1 MDKEGEEIRPLRRS
15 PLPNQIIM
23 KSINKIFG
31 IFLVSGMALQ
41 AVSSCGIDDVR
52 DKDSGDGTAG
62 IEEFTLYPNTD
73 DPLIAKVSGIKG
85 LDIEVYGEKQSSE
98 DNISLEFIKVSA
110 SDGSSEENYI
120 FFDERKRISKISSD
134 GISIEFDWITDKT
147 AVADYAFNGQRISR
161 LFWDLEH
168 NDISEITESEYQEY
182 RHLSRCLRA
191 GGKADTPEELP
202 KTLTTHVYCGDC
214 PVDNAEVFFEIQY
227 SRDEARIIP
236 ATPVGEGKYV
246 AEWTDSRESVP
257 FDDLCSEF
265 LNAFKDASSAYLCA
279 NMGGMLGNAIQTGCI
294 FGVAGLIYVSGGVA
308 AAVAAGATASCV
320 IASTAAG
327 VGAAALCYANIDKL
341 EDPECNT
348 DIDLKSPAG
357 IKAVAKYQGVTNE
370 NTPLIDFVDHPA
382 FPDEYEYPDIRF
394 TSEIAIKSGNGQ
406 TGEKGEFLPE
416 PLVVGV
422 QARSIAPEGFT
433 VEFSVVSGGG
443 SVTPEEVPLNGQ
455 ASARWLLG
463 SGVTQ
468 TVEARVKDCQGKY
481 VGDKVTFNA
490 KTRGKLIKSIAY
502 SGEDDYAGDRSDT
515 YSFEYDESGRLSRIV
530 SASFGEYIRYSYE
543 GNRITMT
550 DKYGSIYWYE
560 TDSNGYITSLTTLG
574 EGTMSFIY
582 SGGYLE
588 HLSDSPNETY
598 TYADGDMVNLKS
610 YMTRD
615 DTWYYSSW
623 ETEYIFTYL
632 DKEYNLNLNVHDIDT
647 YYPGVLL
654 GTFITMPGVTCRHY
668 VAEITENTEGVDY
681 YKDDL
686 SSLTR
691 SEIFSEWLYS
701 YGFDTDGDATEM
713 RVNRSV
719 REKSYWQDGS
729 NAGSHSSST
738 TYVFKIEYY

>member
-85 LDIEVYGEKQSSE
+85 LDIEVYGEKQSSK

-382 FPDEYEYPDIRF
+382 FPDEYEYPDIEF
-394 TSEIAIKSGNGQ
+394 SAAIAVKSGNGQ
-406 TGEKGEFLPE
+406 TWEKGKFLPE

-422 QARSIAPEGFT
+422 QAGSIAPEGFT

-463 SGVTQ
+463 SGSTQ
-468 TVEARVKDCQGKY
+468 TVEARVKDCHGKY

-502 SGEDDYAGDRSDT
+502 SGKDDYRDDSDT
-515 YSFEYDESGRLSRIV
+515 FSFEYDETGRLSRIV
-530 SASFGEYIRYSYE
+530 SASFGKFFRYSYE
-543 GNRITMT
+543 GNRIIIS
-550 DKYGSIYWYE
+550 DEYGPTFWYE
-560 TDSNGYITSLTTLG
+560 TDSNGYITSFTTAG
-574 EGTMSFIY
+574 EVTISFIY
-582 SGGYLE
+582 SGGYLD
-588 HLSDSPNETY
+588 HLSDSPNVTY
-598 TYADGDMVNLKS
+598 SYVDGDLINVKS
-610 YMTRD
+610 YYTIQD
-615 DTWYYSSW
+615 DTEYTSTN
-623 ETEYIFTYL
+623 TECVFTYM
-632 DKEYNLNLNVHDIDT
+632 DKEYNLNLNIYDIDS
-647 YYPGVLL
+647 YYPGLL
-654 GTFITMPGVTCRHY
+654 MGMGTFITMPGVTSRHY
-668 VAEITENTEGVDY
+668 VSKITQNSESEASNGATAEGKINWEY
-681 YKDDL
+681 IYL
-686 SSLTR
+686 
-691 SEIFSEWLYS
+691 
-701 YGFDTDGDATEM
+701 FDTDGYVTEM
-713 RVNRSV
+713 KVDRYVTSITYWHNGSEPRVT
-719 REKSYWQDGS
+719 SY
-729 NAGSHSSST
+729 ST
-738 TYVFKIEYY
+738 SYVFKIEYY